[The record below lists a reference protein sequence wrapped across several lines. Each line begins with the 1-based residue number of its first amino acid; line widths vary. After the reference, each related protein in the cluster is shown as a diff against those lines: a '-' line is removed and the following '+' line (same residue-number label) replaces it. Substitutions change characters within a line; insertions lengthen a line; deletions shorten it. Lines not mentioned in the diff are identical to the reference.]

1 MAGHRDPARIK
12 IGMVKGEIKILLIED
27 DEDDA
32 FLIREYL
39 SEVKNYVCVLDWEPN
54 PEVGK
59 TKILQERYDLF
70 LIDFYLGKS
79 TGLSIIDFIKKNQ
92 ILTPSILLTGRNDAQ
107 IDVEASV
114 AGAFDYLV
122 KGDLR
127 PDILERSIRYSIK
140 QGRIIRELNEKEK
153 KYRSLFE
160 RSLDSIFLANS
171 KYEMLELNASF
182 LKFFGYS
189 ESDLESFFLR
199 DLFANPDDYDR
210 CMDQLKK
217 AEVVKDFEVVLLTK
231 DSQAKTCI
239 FNCVFIPDQADDFC
253 CYQGIIRDL
262 TLWKKA
268 ELDMM
273 VAEKLSMTGKLA
285 RTIAHEIRNP
295 LTNLNLALDNLKEE
309 ISENEEEIVVYTEII
324 QRSSNRIEALLG
336 DLLNSSKPKELKLEL
351 SSLHVILDDVLELV
365 RDRANLKGIR
375 IKEELEDELPRIF
388 VDKEKL
394 SIALVNILLNGVE
407 SITHDQGLLKVK
419 TEIRN
424 RSIFLAI
431 EDNGEGIE
439 KEDLKKIFDPFYTSK
454 SEGTGLG
461 LTATLNI
468 LSSHNAGIQ
477 VKSNVGQGTVFE
489 VEFPLPEY

>member
-1 MAGHRDPARIK
+1 
-12 IGMVKGEIKILLIED
+12 MVKEEIKILLIED

-32 FLIREYL
+32 FLVQEFL
-39 SEVKNYVCVLDWEPN
+39 SDVKNFVCVLDWEPN
-54 PEVGK
+54 PERGK
-59 TKILQERYDLF
+59 KKIVEGTYDLF

-79 TGLSIIDFIKKNQ
+79 TGLSIIDFIQENQ
-92 ILTPSILLTGRNDAQ
+92 ILTPAILLTGRNDAQ
-107 IDVEASV
+107 IDVDASV

-140 QGRIIRELNEKEK
+140 QGRIIRELDEKEK

-160 RSLDSIFLANS
+160 RSLDCIFLANN
-171 KYEMLELNASF
+171 EFRMLEMNNA
-182 LKFFGYS
+182 
-189 ESDLESFFLR
+189 FLR
-199 DLFANPDDYDR
+199 FLGYRNLDQVKLHLKKIFANPEDFEV
-210 CMDQLKK
+210 CMEQLKSK
-217 AEVVKDFEVVLLTK
+217 EAIKDFEVTLLT
-231 DSQAKTCI
+231 SENEPRICL
-239 FNCVFIPDQADDFC
+239 FNCVFIPNQADDFC

-262 TLWKKA
+262 TIWKKA

-309 ISENEEEIVVYTEII
+309 GSEEEEQFLLYTDII
-324 QRSSNRIEALLG
+324 QRSSNRIEKLIG

-351 SSLHVILDDVLELV
+351 SSLHEILDDILELV
-365 RDRANLKGIR
+365 RDRANLKSIR
-375 IKEELEDELPRIF
+375 IKERLEEELPRIF
-388 VDKEKL
+388 VDREKL

-407 SITHDQGLLKVK
+407 AIEHDHGLLTVE

-424 RSIFLAI
+424 SSIFLTI
-431 EDNGEGIE
+431 EDNGQGIE

-461 LTATLNI
+461 LTSTLNI
-468 LSSHNAGIQ
+468 LTSHNASMH
-477 VKSNVGQGTVFE
+477 VSSKVGVGTVFE

>member
-1 MAGHRDPARIK
+1 
-12 IGMVKGEIKILLIED
+12 MVKEDIKILLIED

-32 FLIREYL
+32 FLVKEYL
-39 SEVKNYVCVLDWEPN
+39 SEVKNFACKLDWEPN
-54 PEVGK
+54 PEQGK
-59 TKILQERYDLF
+59 AKILTRQYDLF

-79 TGLSIIDFIKKNQ
+79 TGLSIIDFITENQ
-92 ILTPSILLTGRNDAQ
+92 ILTPAILLTGRNDAQ
-107 IDVEASV
+107 LDVDASM

-127 PDILERSIRYSIK
+127 ADILERSIRYSIK
-140 QGRIIRELNEKEK
+140 QARVIRELDEKEK

-171 KYEMLELNASF
+171 KLEMLELNDSF
-182 LKFFGYS
+182 LDFFGYKS
-189 ESDLESFFLR
+189 SDLNKLHLR
-199 DLFANPDDYDR
+199 DLFLSDEDFER
-210 CMDQLKK
+210 CVELLHTT
-217 AEVVKDFEVVLLTK
+217 ELVKDFEVILVTK
-231 DSQAKTCI
+231 DGLPKTCI

-309 ISENEEEIVVYTEII
+309 IPQQEEQFILYTDII
-324 QRSSNRIEALLG
+324 QRSSNRIETLIG

-351 SSLHVILDDVLELV
+351 SSLHEILDDILELV
-365 RDRANLKGIR
+365 RDRAKLKGIR
-375 IKEELEDELPRIF
+375 IKEELEEELPRIF
-388 VDKEKL
+388 VDREKL

-407 SITHDQGLLKVK
+407 AIEHEQGLLTVK
-419 TEIRN
+419 TEIKGG
-424 RSIFLAI
+424 SIFLSI
-431 EDNGEGIE
+431 GDNGQGIE

-461 LTATLNI
+461 LTSTLNI
-468 LSSHNAGIQ
+468 LSSHNASMQVNSKVGI
-477 VKSNVGQGTVFE
+477 GTVFE

>member
-1 MAGHRDPARIK
+1 
-12 IGMVKGEIKILLIED
+12 MVKGEIKILLIED

-32 FLIREYL
+32 FLVREYL
-39 SEVKNYVCVLDWEPN
+39 SEVKNYSCLLDWESN
-54 PEVGK
+54 PEAGK
-59 TKILQERYDLF
+59 TRILEEKYDLF

-79 TGLSIIDFIKKNQ
+79 TGLSIIDFIQKNQ
-92 ILTPSILLTGRNDAQ
+92 IFTPAILLTGRNDAQ
-107 IDVEASV
+107 LDVEASV

-127 PDILERSIRYSIK
+127 ADILERSIRYSIK
-140 QGRIIRELNEKEK
+140 QGRVIRELNEKEK

-171 KYEMLELNASF
+171 KLEMLELNDSF
-182 LKFFGYS
+182 LQFFGYCES
-189 ESDLESFFLR
+189 EMHGVHLR
-199 DLFANPDDYDR
+199 DLFANAEEYER
-210 CMDQLKK
+210 CVDHLNTTG
-217 AEVVKDFEVVLLTK
+217 VIKDFEVTLLTK
-231 DSQAKTCI
+231 NQQAKICI

-309 ISENEEEIVVYTEII
+309 MSETDEQTTLYTEII
-324 QRSSNRIEALLG
+324 QRSSNRIETLIG
-336 DLLNSSKPKELKLEL
+336 DLLNSSKPKELTLEL
-351 SSLHVILDDVLELV
+351 SSLHTMVDDALELV
-365 RDRANLKGIR
+365 RDRANLKGIKIR
-375 IKEELEDELPRIF
+375 EELEEELPRIF
-388 VDKEKL
+388 VDQEKL

-407 SITHDQGLLKVK
+407 AIAHDHGLLKVK
-419 TEIRN
+419 TEIRK
-424 RSIFLAI
+424 RSIFLSI
-431 EDNGEGIE
+431 EDNGQGIE
-439 KEDLKKIFDPFYTSK
+439 KEDIKKIFDPFYTSK
-454 SEGTGLG
+454 AEGTGLG
-461 LTATLNI
+461 LTSTLNI
-468 LSSHNAGIQ
+468 LSSHNAGME
-477 VKSNVGQGTVFE
+477 VRSKVGVGTVFE

>member
-1 MAGHRDPARIK
+1 
-12 IGMVKGEIKILLIED
+12 MVKEEIKILLIED

-32 FLIREYL
+32 FLVQEFL
-39 SEVKNYVCVLDWEPN
+39 SDVKNFVCVLDWEPN
-54 PEVGK
+54 PERGK
-59 TKILQERYDLF
+59 QKILEGTYDLF

-79 TGLSIIDFIKKNQ
+79 TGLSIIDFIQANQ
-92 ILTPSILLTGRNDAQ
+92 ILTPAILLTGRNDAQ
-107 IDVEASV
+107 IDVDASM

-140 QGRIIRELNEKEK
+140 QGRIIRELDEKEK

-160 RSLDSIFLANS
+160 RSLDCIFLANN
-171 KYEMLELNASF
+171 EFRMLEMNDAF
-182 LKFFGYS
+182 LKFLGYRGTS
-189 ESDLESFFLR
+189 QVKPHLKDI
-199 DLFANPDDYDR
+199 FANPEDFEL
-210 CMDQLKK
+210 CMEQLKSK
-217 AEVVKDFEVVLLTK
+217 EAIKDFEVTLLTSEN
-231 DSQAKTCI
+231 DPRTCL
-239 FNCVFIPDQADDFC
+239 FNCVFIPNQADDFC

-262 TLWKKA
+262 TIWKKA

-309 ISENEEEIVVYTEII
+309 TSEDDEQFMIYTDII
-324 QRSSNRIEALLG
+324 QRSSNRIEKLIG
-336 DLLNSSKPKELKLEL
+336 DLLSSSKPKELKLEL
-351 SSLHVILDDVLELV
+351 TSLHAILDDILELV

-375 IKEELEDELPRIF
+375 IKECLEEELPRIF
-388 VDKEKL
+388 VDREKL

-407 SITHDQGLLKVK
+407 AIEHDHGLLTVK

-424 RSIFLAI
+424 SSIFLMI
-431 EDNGEGIE
+431 EDNGQGIE

-461 LTATLNI
+461 LTSTLNI
-468 LSSHNAGIQ
+468 LTSHNASMH
-477 VKSNVGQGTVFE
+477 VSSKVRVGTIFE

>member
-1 MAGHRDPARIK
+1 
-12 IGMVKGEIKILLIED
+12 MVKEEIKILLIED

-32 FLIREYL
+32 FLVQEFL
-39 SEVKNYVCVLDWEPN
+39 SDVKNFVCVLDWEPN
-54 PEVGK
+54 PERGK
-59 TKILQERYDLF
+59 QKILEGTYDLF

-79 TGLSIIDFIKKNQ
+79 TGLSIIDFIQANQ
-92 ILTPSILLTGRNDAQ
+92 ILTPAILLTGRNDAQ
-107 IDVEASV
+107 IDVDASM

-140 QGRIIRELNEKEK
+140 QGRIIRELDEKEK

-160 RSLDSIFLANS
+160 RSLDCIFLANN
-171 KYEMLELNASF
+171 EFRMLEMNDAF
-182 LKFFGYS
+182 LKFLGYRGTS
-189 ESDLESFFLR
+189 QVKPHLKDI
-199 DLFANPDDYDR
+199 FANPEDFEL
-210 CMDQLKK
+210 CMEQLKSK
-217 AEVVKDFEVVLLTK
+217 EAIKDFEVTLLTSEN
-231 DSQAKTCI
+231 DPRTCL
-239 FNCVFIPDQADDFC
+239 FNCVFIPNQADDFC

-262 TLWKKA
+262 TIWKKA

-309 ISENEEEIVVYTEII
+309 TSEDDEQFMIYTDII
-324 QRSSNRIEALLG
+324 QRSSNRIEKLIG
-336 DLLNSSKPKELKLEL
+336 DLLSSSKPKELKLEL
-351 SSLHVILDDVLELV
+351 TSLHAILDDILELV

-375 IKEELEDELPRIF
+375 IKECLEEELPRIF
-388 VDKEKL
+388 VDREKL

-407 SITHDQGLLKVK
+407 AIEHDHGLLTVK

-424 RSIFLAI
+424 SSIFLMI
-431 EDNGEGIE
+431 EDNGQGIE

-461 LTATLNI
+461 LTSTLNI
-468 LSSHNAGIQ
+468 LTSHNASMH
-477 VKSNVGQGTVFE
+477 VSSKVGVGTIFE